1 VGSDCSGYEGIGLVI
16 VFLVFYL
23 RGFRHCID
31 FRMPSFFFPS
41 QFGLALCISSL
52 LFGVMHQ
59 RWIAGAL
66 SGAVYCLLV
75 CRSNKL
81 ADAVVAHGM
90 SNAAIVFWAIAAGQY
105 SLL

>member
-1 VGSDCSGYEGIGLVI
+1 
-16 VFLVFYL
+16 
-23 RGFRHCID
+23 
-31 FRMPSFFFPS
+31 
-41 QFGLALCISSL
+41 
-52 LFGVMHQ
+52 MHQ

-81 ADAVVAHGM
+81 ADAVVAHGF

>member
-1 VGSDCSGYEGIGLVI
+1 
-16 VFLVFYL
+16 
-23 RGFRHCID
+23 
-31 FRMPSFFFPS
+31 
-41 QFGLALCISSL
+41 
-52 LFGVMHQ
+52 MHQ

-81 ADAVVAHGM
+81 ADAVVAHGV